1 MRVPVSVIERI
12 QDQRDGLARAE
23 RRVAEIILADIEA
36 SLRLSIKELAAQA
49 QTSEPTVLRF
59 ARRMGCEG
67 FADFKLRLSQDFA
80 ISRMFVVDE
89 HEGSMS
95 SGEVVTNLTYEA
107 AAQALAYGFQQR
119 DPEALERAAL
129 AVCNARRVF
138 CMGVGG
144 SSANIAIEAENR
156 FFRYDVAASAIID
169 PYRQRIAA
177 GLCQSDDVVLL
188 FSITGQPRSL
198 IDSAETAGAL
208 GATTIAVTRPQS
220 ALARAAGIVL
230 PVDVPD
236 HEKHLQIPHR
246 SRYAQLYVLDC
257 LATLM
262 ATRRLDQSAP
272 KLRRLRAMLIALHG
286 PTDQQPIGD

>member
-1 MRVPVSVIERI
+1 MRVPVSIIERI
-12 QDQRDGLARAE
+12 EDQRSALARAE
-23 RRVAEIILADIEA
+23 RRVANILLADLEA
-36 SLRLSIKELAAQA
+36 GLRLSIKELAAQA

-67 FADFKLRLSQDFA
+67 FADLKLRLSQDLA
-80 ISRMFVVDE
+80 IARMFVVDA
-89 HEGSMS
+89 HEGSMT
-95 SGEVVTNLTYEA
+95 SGEVVTNKVYEA

-119 DPEALERAAL
+119 DPAALEQAAL
-129 AVCNARRVF
+129 AIHKARRVF

-144 SSANIAIEAENR
+144 SSANIAIEAEDR
-156 FFRYDVAASAIID
+156 FFRYDVAATAIVD

-177 GLCQSDDVVLL
+177 GLCEDNDAVLI
-188 FSITGQPRSL
+188 FSITGRPRSL
-198 IDSAETAGAL
+198 IDSAETASAL
-208 GATTIAVTRPQS
+208 GATTIAVTRPDS
-220 ALARAAGIVL
+220 ELASAAGIVL

-236 HEKHLQIPHR
+236 HEKHLQIPYR

-262 ATRRLDQSAP
+262 ATRRLDRSAP
-272 KLRRLRAMLIALHG
+272 KLRRMRAMLIGLHG

>member
-12 QDQRDGLARAE
+12 QDQRDTLARAE
-23 RRVAEIILADIEA
+23 RRVADIVLADIEA
-36 SLRLSIKELAAQA
+36 SLRLSIKELAVQA

-67 FADFKLRLSQDFA
+67 FADFKLRLSQDYA

-89 HEGSMS
+89 HEGSLT
-95 SGEVVTNLTYEA
+95 SGSVVANQVYEA
-107 AAQALAYGFQQR
+107 VAQSLAQAFQQR
-119 DPEALERAAL
+119 DPVALEQAARAIGQ
-129 AVCNARRVF
+129 ARRVF

-144 SSANIAIEAENR
+144 SSANIALEAENR
-156 FFRYDVAASAIID
+156 FFRYDVAASAIVD

-177 GLCQSDDVVLL
+177 GLCEADDVVLI
-188 FSITGQPRSL
+188 FSITGRPRSL
-198 IDSAETAGAL
+198 IDSAETAAAR
-208 GATTIAVTRPQS
+208 GATVIAVTRPPS
-220 ALARAAGIVL
+220 ALAQAATIVL

-262 ATRRLDQSAP
+262 ATPRLDRSAP

-286 PTDQQPIGD
+286 PTDQQPLGD

>member
-1 MRVPVSVIERI
+1 MRVPVSLIERI
-12 QDQRDGLARAE
+12 QDQLEALARAE
-23 RRVAEIILADIEA
+23 RRVADIILADVEA

-49 QTSEPTVLRF
+49 QASEPTVLRF

-67 FADFKLRLSQDFA
+67 FADFKLRLSQDFV

-89 HEGSMS
+89 HEGSMTT
-95 SGEVVTNLTYEA
+95 GQVVTSQVYEA

-119 DPEALERAAL
+119 DPKALERAAR
-129 AVCNARRVF
+129 AVGEARRVF

-156 FFRYDVAASAIID
+156 FFRYDVAASAVID

-177 GLCQSDDVVLL
+177 GLCQPGDAVLI
-188 FSITGQPRSL
+188 FSITGKPRSL
-198 IDSAETAGAL
+198 IDSAETAAAL
-208 GATTIAVTRPQS
+208 GATVIAVTRPHS
-220 ALARAAGIVL
+220 TLAHAANIVL

-262 ATRRLDQSAP
+262 ATPRLGQSAP

-286 PTDQQPIGD
+286 PTTQQPIGD